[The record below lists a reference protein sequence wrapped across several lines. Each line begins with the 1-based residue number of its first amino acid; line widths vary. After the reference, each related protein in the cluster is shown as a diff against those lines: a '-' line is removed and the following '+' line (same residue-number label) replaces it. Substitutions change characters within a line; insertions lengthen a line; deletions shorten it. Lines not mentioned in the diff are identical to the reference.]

1 MRSLDDV
8 IREVERLQREVD
20 ALKAKASMDMS
31 AWWGYTAFVVAMIAL
46 VR

>member
-20 ALKAKASMDMS
+20 ALKSKASMDMS
-31 AWWGYTAFVVAMIAL
+31 SSW
-46 VR
+46 